1 VHGAVLQTA
10 PNPVILLPRSIYKG
24 AYMVKLTTALVAGFS
39 FAISSVA
46 WAGCDEVKAKIEEK
60 IKNKGVD
67 KFTLTIVDKGAQVDG
82 KVVGNCENEQK
93 LIVYKKG

>member
-1 VHGAVLQTA
+1 
-10 PNPVILLPRSIYKG
+10 
-24 AYMVKLTTALVAGFS
+24 MVKLTTVLVAGLS
-39 FAISSVA
+39 FVLSSVA

-60 IKNKGVD
+60 IKKNGVE

-82 KVVGNCENEQK
+82 KVVGNCDNETK

>member
-1 VHGAVLQTA
+1 
-10 PNPVILLPRSIYKG
+10 
-24 AYMVKLTTALVAGFS
+24 MVKILAAALALGFS
-39 FAISSVA
+39 ATA

-60 IKNKGVD
+60 IKKNGVE

-82 KVVGNCENEQK
+82 KVVGNCDNEQK

>member
-1 VHGAVLQTA
+1 
-10 PNPVILLPRSIYKG
+10 
-24 AYMVKLTTALVAGFS
+24 MVKLTTALVAGLS
-39 FAISSVA
+39 FALSGVA

-60 IKNKGVD
+60 SKKNGVE

-82 KVVGNCENEQK
+82 KVVGNCDNEAK